1 MKLSEF
7 LGFGK
12 KKVNETPAIPMPTQE
27 QLTLTKNLRDYALRG
42 EGFEGKGYG
51 EGFLSKATNPVIAN
65 KEAMFREQTL
75 PGIQNQLSS
84 RGVARSAGS
93 GLATDMVLRAEAQKN
108 RDIDELMS
116 KFYVLNEQQK
126 KSDQSQMLRTATG
139 LQDQE
144 AGMLENRAAA
154 SERQAIRD
162 TSQNNAF
169 NAQQDANLNR
179 TVSAALGAATG
190 GSTGGWS
197 GALSGAQAAVSPTY
211 ASGTSAGG
219 TTQSILGQS
228 GTPEYASNLQAIE
241 AYLRQKG
248 LIK

>member
-27 QLTLTKNLRDYALRG
+27 QLTLTKNLRDYALTG
-42 EGFEGKGYG
+42 KGFEGQGYG
-51 EGFLSKATNPVIAN
+51 EGFLNKATNPVIAN
-65 KEAMFREQTL
+65 KEAVYREQTL
-75 PGIQNQLSS
+75 PGISNQLSA
-84 RGVARSAGS
+84 RGVGRSAGA
-93 GLATDMVLRAEAQKN
+93 GLSTDMVNRAEQAKN

-126 KSDQSQMLRTATG
+126 KTDESQMLRTAGG

-144 AGMLENRAAA
+144 AQMLTDRAQA

-162 TSQNNAF
+162 TTQNNSF
-169 NAQQDANLNR
+169 NADQDKRQQQ
-179 TVSAALGAATG
+179 TISAALGAVTGGATG
-190 GSTGGWS
+190 GFS
-197 GALSGAQAAVSPTY
+197 GAMTGAATAYSTPQ
-211 ASGTSAGG
+211 ASGVNSGG
-219 TTQSILGQS
+219 TAQSILGQEGS
-228 GTPEYASNLQAIE
+228 ADYANNLSSIE

>member
-12 KKVNETPAIPMPTQE
+12 KKVNETPSIPMPTQD
-27 QLTLTKNLRDYALRG
+27 QLTLTKNLRDYALTG
-42 EGFEGKGYG
+42 AGFEGKGYG

-65 KEAMFREQTL
+65 KEAMYREQTL
-75 PGIQNQLSS
+75 PGINNQLSA

-93 GLATDMVLRAEAQKN
+93 GLATDMINRAEQAKN

-116 KFYVLNEQQK
+116 KFYVLNEQAK
-126 KSDQSQMLRTATG
+126 KADQTQMLGTATG

-144 AGMLENRAAA
+144 AAMLADRAQA

-179 TVSAALGAATG
+179 TVSAALGAVTG
-190 GSTGGWS
+190 GSTGGWT
-197 GALSGAQAAVSPTY
+197 GAVQGATQAVSPTY
-211 ASGTSAGG
+211 ASGTTGSG
-219 TTQSILGQS
+219 TSQSILGQV
-228 GTPEYASNLQAIE
+228 GTPEYANNLSAIE